1 VQKSFDFLTKGLT
14 GTLNSQQIVKKAD
27 LLENQVRLAMHGV
40 PFEITRYATRD
51 ELNALW
57 QIVYRDEKDQAKL
70 LANIVGLGVWGDGRS
85 K

>member
-1 VQKSFDFLTKGLT
+1 
-14 GTLNSQQIVKKAD
+14 
-27 LLENQVRLAMHGV
+27 MHGV

-70 LANIVGLGVWGDGRS
+70 LANIIGLGVWGDGRS

>member
-1 VQKSFDFLTKGLT
+1 
-14 GTLNSQQIVKKAD
+14 
-27 LLENQVRLAMHGV
+27 MHGV

-85 K
+85 N